1 MKNEINR
8 ALVAQKTDNL
18 KELRSLR
25 IQEKAIKARIDA
37 ISNAATDEAL
47 ALAPEGGEFT
57 IPDVG
62 TFQLQVTESFDL
74 SDYRKYKE
82 PEAVQWRENA
92 REKFK
97 EQNCVKART
106 AIMAGLVKTF
116 AQLYPDKEPDELKMT
131 VKVIE

>member
-8 ALVAQKTDNL
+8 ALVAKKTNNL

-106 AIMAGLVKTF
+106 ALMAGLVKTF